1 MNRIFLLTVIC
12 WAFLISCS
20 TTKKTS
26 NYHDELTTYRE
37 QYKNGFL
44 QDPRSPLTKEDLPF
58 LSFYEADLNLKLNCN
73 CTKATDAK
81 PFEMPTYSGVTRTYI
96 LHSIATCP
104 YQGQRLT
111 LELYKNIHL
120 PINPLY
126 KNNLFLPFK
135 DETSGD
141 STYGGGRY
149 INLMVTDIVD
159 DKIIIDF
166 NKAYN
171 PWCAFSDGFNCPIPP
186 KANHLPVSIKAGEKM
201 FTGTYKEKKS

>member
-1 MNRIFLLTVIC
+1 MNRIFLLSVIS
-12 WAFLISCS
+12 WALLISCS

-26 NYHDELTTYRE
+26 SYHDELTTYRE
-37 QYKNGFL
+37 QYKSGFL
-44 QDPRSPLTKEDLPF
+44 NDPRSPLTKEDLPF
-58 LSFYEADLNLKLNCN
+58 LAFYEADENLKLNCT
-73 CTKATDAK
+73 CIKAENTK

-104 YQGQRLT
+104 YQGQMLT
-111 LELYKNIHL
+111 LELYKNIHQ

-149 INLMVTDIVD
+149 INLMVTDIAN

-186 KANHLPVSIKAGEKM
+186 KANHLLVSIKAGEKM

>member
-1 MNRIFLLTVIC
+1 MPVFLRFFMVLMVLS
-12 WAFLISCS
+12 ACS
-20 TTKKTS
+20 TTKRTN
-26 NYHDELTTYRE
+26 NYQNELNTYRE
-37 QYKNGFL
+37 QYKSGFL
-44 QDPRSPLTKEDLPF
+44 NDPRSPLTKEDLPY
-58 LSFYEADLNLKLNCN
+58 LAFYEADVNLKLTCT
-73 CTKATDAK
+73 CTKAGNAK

-96 LHSIATCP
+96 LHSVATCP
-104 YQGQRLT
+104 YQGQMLT
-111 LELYKNIHL
+111 LELYKNIHQ

-135 DETSGD
+135 DETNGD
-141 STYGGGRY
+141 DTYGGGRY

-186 KANHLPVSIKAGEKM
+186 KANHLPVAVKAGEKM

>member
-1 MNRIFLLTVIC
+1 MNRIFLLSVIS

-26 NYHDELTTYRE
+26 SYHDELTTYRE

-58 LSFYEADLNLKLNCN
+58 LAFYDADENLKLNCN
-73 CTKATDAK
+73 CIKATDAK

-104 YQGQRLT
+104 YQGQMLT
-111 LELYKNIHL
+111 LELYKNIHQ

-141 STYGGGRY
+141 SSYGGGRY
-149 INLMVTDIVD
+149 INLMVTDIAN

-186 KANHLPVSIKAGEKM
+186 KANHLLVSIKAGEKM

>member
-1 MNRIFLLTVIC
+1 MRLPYLTFFGLVIMM
-12 WAFLISCS
+12 SCS

-26 NYHDELTTYRE
+26 TFHQDLNQYRD

-44 QDPRSPLTKEDLPF
+44 NDPRSPLSASDLPYLAF
-58 LSFYEADLNLKLNCN
+58 FEPAEDMKLNCN
-73 CTKATDAK
+73 CTLAKDAK
-81 PFEMPTYSGVTRTYI
+81 PFEMPTFSGVTRTYI
-96 LHSIATCP
+96 LHTIASCP
-104 YQGQRLT
+104 YQGKILT
-111 LELYKNIHL
+111 LELYKNIHQ

-135 DETSGD
+135 DETNGD

-149 INLMVTDIVD
+149 INLMATDMID
-159 DKIIIDF
+159 GKITIDF

-171 PWCAFSDGFNCPIPP
+171 PWCAFSEGFNCPIPP
-186 KANHLPVSIKAGEKM
+186 KANHLSISIKAGEKM

>member
-1 MNRIFLLTVIC
+1 MNRIFLLSVIS

-26 NYHDELTTYRE
+26 SYHDELTTYRE
-37 QYKNGFL
+37 QYKSGFL
-44 QDPRSPLTKEDLPF
+44 NDPRSPLTKEDLPF
-58 LSFYEADLNLKLNCN
+58 LAFYEADENLKLNCT
-73 CTKATDAK
+73 CIKAENTK

-104 YQGQRLT
+104 YQGQMLT
-111 LELYKNIHL
+111 LELYKNIHQ

-141 STYGGGRY
+141 SSYGGGRY
-149 INLMVTDIVD
+149 INLMVTDIAN

-186 KANHLPVSIKAGEKM
+186 KANHLLVSIKAGEKM

>member
-1 MNRIFLLTVIC
+1 MRLNY
-12 WAFLISCS
+12 FLILSFVFWASCS
-20 TTKKTS
+20 PTKKLS
-26 NYHDELTTYRE
+26 SFNEDINTYRD

-44 QDPRSPLTKEDLPF
+44 NDPRSPLGSEDLPYLAF
-58 LSFYEADLNLKLNCN
+58 FDAAEDLKLKCS
-73 CTKATDAK
+73 CTKATESK

-96 LHSIATCP
+96 LHSIAKCP
-104 YQGQRLT
+104 YQGQIFT
-111 LELYKNIHL
+111 LELYKNIHQ

-149 INLMVTDIVD
+149 INLMATDIIN

-171 PWCAFSDGFNCPIPP
+171 PWCAYSAGFNCPIPP
-186 KANHLPVSIKAGEKM
+186 KANHLNFAINAGEKM